1 MHEKVKQ
8 KKIVIA
14 DDHPIFRQGL
24 IKVIDSAC
32 GSEKSYKI
40 IAEAGNGIEALEL
53 ILKHKPDAAII
64 DIDMPKLNGLEVV
77 RRINA
82 EKIPIA
88 VIIITMYKDE
98 EYFNE
103 AMNLG
108 VMGYLLKD
116 GVLVELIEC
125 LETVM
130 ESKHF
135 ISPKISDYLIS
146 RNERIKSLAKT
157 HPQIEKLTKTEMHI
171 LKHLSENKTSKLI
184 AEEMFI
190 SEKTVENH
198 RANICL
204 KLGLKGRNALL
215 LFALQYKP
223 QLG

>member
-1 MHEKVKQ
+1 MPQKEKQ
-8 KKIVIA
+8 KTIVIA

-24 IKVIDSAC
+24 IKVIESS
-32 GSEKSYKI
+32 GFYKI
-40 IAEAGNGIEALEL
+40 AAEASNGEEALQIIEK
-53 ILKHKPDAAII
+53 IKPDAAVI

-77 RRINA
+77 RKLNEA
-82 EKIPIA
+82 KNQAA
-88 VIIITMYKDE
+88 VVIITMYKDE

-108 VMGYLLKD
+108 VLGYLLKD
-116 GVLVELIEC
+116 GVLVELTEC
-125 LETVM
+125 LETVL

-146 RNERIKSLAKT
+146 RNERIKALEKSFPEL
-157 HPQIEKLTKTEMHI
+157 EKLTKTELQI
-171 LKHLSENKTSKLI
+171 LKKLSENRTSRLI

-198 RANICL
+198 RANICA

-215 LFALQYKP
+215 LFAIKYRTHLK
-223 QLG
+223 LNG